1 MGVRVYLLTTGKA
14 ARITAGS
21 GSPADSLVNDE
32 TIKKLGT
39 LEEVIEEYYYK
50 EEDIN
55 TDSMIEGLYS
65 GLVDSLG
72 DPYSVYYNEEEW
84 QDLMESTE
92 GIYYGIGAYLSLD
105 LATGL
110 ARIAGVIPG
119 TPAEE
124 AGLRDA
130 MEEYVRKNAVVEE
143 LFGLM

>member
-1 MGVRVYLLTTGKA
+1 MNQNGDNNYYDHDQGKDSCQQPYPPVPPRYTPPAGGSDNRGSGNFLLGLLAGVLITAMVGGCTYVGVRVYLLTTGKA

-21 GSPADSLVNDE
+21 GSTADSLVNDE

-72 DPYSVYYNEEEW
+72 DPY
-84 QDLMESTE
+84 
-92 GIYYGIGAYLSLD
+92 
-105 LATGL
+105 
-110 ARIAGVIPG
+110 
-119 TPAEE
+119 
-124 AGLRDA
+124 
-130 MEEYVRKNAVVEE
+130 
-143 LFGLM
+143 